1 MQEYSDCRCDWNVRW
16 IQRGRRSTPAPP
28 AAGVRSRHD
37 SIPSSRLLT
46 SRTITGGPTSTAD
59 HKYGDMLT
67 ISPRSAQKAFWKLID
82 KEREARLK
90 SPPFISASS
99 AVSAVNT
106 LPQLRPR
113 VLAPTQEARTFR
125 QNRFRSY
132 WVRRYR
138 RVRSTRANRL
148 RTSGMT
154 AWAHNGTAGHRT
166 ANAGASSGP
175 A

>member
-1 MQEYSDCRCDWNVRW
+1 MPRQGTLGEFELK
-16 IQRGRRSTPAPP
+16 
-28 AAGVRSRHD
+28 
-37 SIPSSRLLT
+37 SSERRLLQPKRAFGSIAAWFRRAAT
-46 SRTITGGPTSTAD
+46 SSVTPTRAT
-59 HKYGDMLT
+59 
-67 ISPRSAQKAFWKLID
+67 
-82 KEREARLK
+82 
-90 SPPFISASS
+90 
-99 AVSAVNT
+99 
-106 LPQLRPR
+106 
-113 VLAPTQEARTFR
+113 
-125 QNRFRSY
+125 Y